1 MDLLVYLIKKNEVDI
16 YDIPIALITD
26 QYLKYIE
33 WMKSMNINFAGDFL
47 VMAATLTHIK
57 SKTLLPVQEDEEF
70 DDPRMELVK
79 PLQEYLQMKSAAEH
93 LSERSILGEDIF
105 NRNINKEDYSEP
117 GEDDIVNV
125 CLFELIDAFK
135 KILENISPNQR
146 LELTADRVS
155 VKDRIA
161 QLIDSL
167 EKKGSLTFGELFSS
181 DADKGDVIL
190 TLLALLEMVKL
201 SLVRIVQYVR
211 TGIIRIFLFIM
222 EILKTLLKPCSLFQI
237 HRLQQIE
244 SRVCLR

>member
-1 MDLLVYLIKKNEVDI
+1 MSEKIYKVQLDGVFEGPMDLLVYLIKKNEVDI

-135 KILENISPNQR
+135 KILENISPDQR

-155 VKDRIA
+155 VKDKIA
-161 QLIDSL
+161 QLIDLL

-181 DADKGDVIL
+181 DADKGDIIL
-190 TLLALLEMVKL
+190 TLLAILEMVKL

-211 TGIIRIFLFIM
+211 TGIIRIFYL
-222 EILKTLLKPCSLFQI
+222 
-237 HRLQQIE
+237 
-244 SRVCLR
+244 

>member
-1 MDLLVYLIKKNEVDI
+1 MSEKIYKVQLDGVFEGPMDLLVYLIKKNEVDI

-105 NRNINKEDYSEP
+105 NRNINKKDYSEP

-211 TGIIRIFLFIM
+211 TGIIRIFYL
-222 EILKTLLKPCSLFQI
+222 
-237 HRLQQIE
+237 
-244 SRVCLR
+244 

>member
-1 MDLLVYLIKKNEVDI
+1 VSEKIYKVQLNGVFEGPMDLLVYLIKKNEVDI

-181 DADKGDVIL
+181 DADKGDIIL
-190 TLLALLEMVKL
+190 TLLAILEMVKL

-211 TGIIRIFLFIM
+211 TGIIRIFYL
-222 EILKTLLKPCSLFQI
+222 
-237 HRLQQIE
+237 
-244 SRVCLR
+244 

>member
-1 MDLLVYLIKKNEVDI
+1 VSEKIYKVQLNGVFEGPMDLLVYLIKKNEVDI

-211 TGIIRIFLFIM
+211 TGIIRIFYL
-222 EILKTLLKPCSLFQI
+222 
-237 HRLQQIE
+237 
-244 SRVCLR
+244 

>member
-1 MDLLVYLIKKNEVDI
+1 MSEKIYKVQLNGVFEGPMDLLVYLIKKNEVDI

-135 KILENISPNQR
+135 KILENISPDQR

-155 VKDRIA
+155 VKDKIA
-161 QLIDSL
+161 QLIDLL

-211 TGIIRIFLFIM
+211 TGIIRIFYL
-222 EILKTLLKPCSLFQI
+222 
-237 HRLQQIE
+237 
-244 SRVCLR
+244 

>member
-1 MDLLVYLIKKNEVDI
+1 MSEKIYKVQLNGVFEGPMDLLVYLIKKNEVDI

-211 TGIIRIFLFIM
+211 TGIIRIFYL
-222 EILKTLLKPCSLFQI
+222 
-237 HRLQQIE
+237 
-244 SRVCLR
+244 

>member
-1 MDLLVYLIKKNEVDI
+1 MSEKIYKVQLDGVFEGPMDLLVYLIKKNEVDI

-181 DADKGDVIL
+181 DADKGDIIL
-190 TLLALLEMVKL
+190 TLLAILEMVKL

-211 TGIIRIFLFIM
+211 TGIIRIFYL
-222 EILKTLLKPCSLFQI
+222 
-237 HRLQQIE
+237 
-244 SRVCLR
+244 

>member
-1 MDLLVYLIKKNEVDI
+1 VSEKIYKVQLDGVFEGPMDLLVYLIKKNEVDI

-211 TGIIRIFLFIM
+211 TGIIRIFYL
-222 EILKTLLKPCSLFQI
+222 
-237 HRLQQIE
+237 
-244 SRVCLR
+244 